1 MAKKILVTGGSG
13 WLGTH
18 VMRHFAADDMSRR
31 SGNDILDAEQ
41 CARVGHYDVVIH
53 LAALL
58 DKRPEAAEEVFD
70 TNVRGTIN
78 ILKHIKPGA
87 AFIFASTKDVY
98 GRFAD
103 NYGEVNEDCPTMY
116 SGQSA
121 LEWSKLVAERYVE
134 YYAHTRKFRSCIFR
148 MSTVYAPPSGG
159 NTPNFVGHF
168 AEMIDRGETLRLP
181 GSGRPMRDILHVDD
195 FARACE
201 AFFDSVITHGLYNIG
216 GGAANAFSLLDLVIK
231 LERVSG
237 LHANIDEEDPLPDP
251 VPWRYISD
259 NSRVSQ
265 ELGWTPAVKPDDG
278 LKSLFEA

>member
-41 CARVGHYDVVIH
+41 CSRVGHFDVVIH

-58 DKRPEAAEEVFD
+58 DKRPEAADEVFD

-78 ILKHIKPGA
+78 LLKHIKPGA

-103 NYGEVNEDCPTMY
+103 NYAEVTEDCPTMY

-121 LEWSKLVAERYVE
+121 LEWSKLIAERYVE

-148 MSTVYAPPSGG
+148 MSTVYAPESAG

-168 AEMIDRGETLRLP
+168 ADAIRRGETLRLP
-181 GSGRPMRDILHVDD
+181 GRGRAIRDIMHVDD
-195 FARACE
+195 FSAACE
-201 AFFDSVITHGLYNIG
+201 AFAESVISHGLYNLG
-216 GGAANAFSLLDLVIK
+216 GGASNAFVLRDLIT
-231 LERVSG
+231 EMQRVSG
-237 LHANIDEEDPLPDP
+237 LEAKIDDKNPLPDP

-265 ELGWTPAVKPDDG
+265 ELGWKPEVSLDDG
-278 LKSLFEA
+278 LKSIF